1 MSEFFKS
8 TRGDNRL
15 IIESKLRTFKKQLED
30 IKEILLNSEDDYAS
44 EYTVIFNTILSLEN
58 IRMYKLISKNKS

>member
-15 IIESKLRTFKKQLED
+15 IIEHKIKQLKKQLE
-30 IKEILLNSEDDYAS
+30 ELQTILLNSEDDYAR

-58 IRMYKLISKNKS
+58 IRMYKMVTKT